1 MQVRF
6 TCAPEHQKL
15 ILNDPPMKIDDFGIS
30 RDVQTP
36 LRRLRKQVLTDFL
49 CILQAFGAS
58 CKGFVSDLAQ
68 VISFERPP
76 PPNATDF
83 GRGGEP

>member
-1 MQVRF
+1 
-6 TCAPEHQKL
+6 
-15 ILNDPPMKIDDFGIS
+15 MKIDYFGMS

-58 CKGFVSDLAQ
+58 CKGLVSDPAN
-68 VISFERPP
+68 F
-76 PPNATDF
+76 
-83 GRGGEP
+83 GGECTVDYPHTLHFPQVGRNQDG